1 MRYAIYRIHYGLDFL
16 ARSIDSVYEHVDR
29 VFVFWSKLPW
39 YKNCTNLPPFNED
52 VAQHCENV
60 FGTDKVFV
68 YVKEF
73 DFPNN
78 QFKLMSDV
86 VVTDH
91 GKPDQTLCM
100 EPDMVWGDDIKKIW
114 DIKDRETSFNQIEF
128 WKTEDWYVTRQK
140 PRPGPTLYNGSL
152 SNTMKGCWSD
162 DKLIHPEYKVYNYG
176 FCLSPEVMKYRFE
189 VLLQSSKYYK
199 DSLPAEDWYEDKWL
213 NWTPETTDLEISE
226 KHKHYIKKAEPWVSQ
241 K

>member
-73 DFPNN
+73 DYPTN
-78 QFKLMSDV
+78 QFKLMNDV

-100 EPDMVWGDDIKKIW
+100 EPDMVWGDDIKK
-114 DIKDRETSFNQIEF
+114 
-128 WKTEDWYVTRQK
+128 
-140 PRPGPTLYNGSL
+140 
-152 SNTMKGCWSD
+152 
-162 DKLIHPEYKVYNYG
+162 YG
-176 FCLSPEVMKYRFE
+176 
-189 VLLQSSKYYK
+189 
-199 DSLPAEDWYEDKWL
+199 
-213 NWTPETTDLEISE
+213 I
-226 KHKHYIKKAEPWVSQ
+226 
-241 K
+241 

>member
-73 DFPNN
+73 DYPTN
-78 QFKLMSDV
+78 QFKLMNDV

-114 DIKDRETSFNQIEF
+114 DIKNRETSFN
-128 WKTEDWYVTRQK
+128 K
-140 PRPGPTLYNGSL
+140 SL
-152 SNTMKGCWSD
+152 
-162 DKLIHPEYKVYNYG
+162 L
-176 FCLSPEVMKYRFE
+176 
-189 VLLQSSKYYK
+189 
-199 DSLPAEDWYEDKWL
+199 
-213 NWTPETTDLEISE
+213 
-226 KHKHYIKKAEPWVSQ
+226 
-241 K
+241 